1 MWLHCSQWV
10 LIHTTPIPSSVL
22 PLPDCQA
29 GAGPADCKWWCF
41 LVWLAFLCWWKCEH
55 PSYASWDL
63 VHLLPAQSYWGKA
76 SFASSLLSWLI
87 LLCGM
92 LWNEKVGKGDSLFL
106 LAKIVL
112 TVPCLVGDWY
122 GDPQDLP
129 IHFFKE
135 TICDCRGLTW
145 RLQVNVRV
153 AMAAVLKTYLWLQD
167 TFGSFRSPLTV
178 FKTKTRGW
186 RDGLAICLLLPRTR
200 VRFQAPAWW
209 LTTICNLSSALQGHQ
224 VHTW

>member
-1 MWLHCSQWV
+1 MWASFICFLGLGTSS
-10 LIHTTPIPSSVL
+10 PSS
-22 PLPDCQA
+22 
-29 GAGPADCKWWCF
+29 
-41 LVWLAFLCWWKCEH
+41 
-55 PSYASWDL
+55 
-63 VHLLPAQSYWGKA
+63 
-76 SFASSLLSWLI
+76 I
-87 LLCGM
+87 LLGKGVFCQQLAVLTDFA
-92 LWNEKVGKGDSLFL
+92 LWNALKWESRKGDSLFL
-106 LAKIVL
+106 LVKIVL

-122 GDPQDLP
+122 GAPQDLP

-209 LTTICNLSSALQGHQ
+209 LTTICDLSLRGFSALQRHQ
-224 VHTW
+224 AHAW